1 MRLSILLCSAI
12 LFLTGCAGSQSSIS
26 QSEAPDFQIKKT
38 ICSMRKEVA
47 DLLKSTPVKQPVCSG
62 SIVKGCQP
70 VLYFDLNSDKL
81 LTDSIQNL
89 DWVVLKMLHYDRYQV
104 SLIGH
109 TDQTG
114 DEKDNLLL
122 SEKRAHSVQNYLLEQ
137 GIDEAR
143 IKVLFKGET
152 EPICEEYFCNELNRR
167 VEVQLHPVNT
177 DFSDLT
183 DFVSTKV
190 FNNQKN
196 EE

>member
-1 MRLSILLCSAI
+1 MRLSALLCSAI
-12 LFLTGCAGSQSSIS
+12 LFLTGCAGSQSSLS
-26 QSEAPDFQIKKT
+26 QSEANDFQIKKT
-38 ICSMRKEVA
+38 ICSMRQEVV
-47 DLLKSTPVKQPVCSG
+47 DMLKSTPVKQPVCSG

-70 VLYFDLNSDKL
+70 VLYFDLNSDEL
-81 LTDSIQNL
+81 LEESIQNL
-89 DWVVLKMLHYDRYQV
+89 DWVALKMLHYDRYQV
-104 SLIGH
+104 TLTGH

-122 SEKRAHSVQNYLLEQ
+122 SEKRVNSVQNYLLEQ
-137 GIDEAR
+137 GIDESR
-143 IKVLFKGET
+143 IQGLFKGET
-152 EPICEEYFCNELNRR
+152 QPICEEDFCNELNRR
-167 VEVQLHPVNT
+167 VEVHLHPVNT